1 MVTGKSPQWYLRK
14 HADGEIFGPVAFEQ
28 IREWAMSAQVHP
40 QDAISSDGRTWNK
53 APMLE
58 DLHMDWL
65 VEVSGQPLYGPTT
78 AGTLLEFL
86 SLGEISAETKILNCC
101 SSEKM
106 TLGEASFF
114 PNPTMHGEDARNH
127 DSNLKESLQNR
138 ILELESAL
146 LHKQTELNFALDAI
160 ARLKRRV
167 EDLESTKL

>member
-1 MVTGKSPQWYLRK
+1 MATGKSPQWYLRK
-14 HADGEIFGPVAFEQ
+14 YLNGEIFGPVVFDQ
-28 IREWAMSAQVHP
+28 IQEWAMSAQVHP
-40 QDAISSDGRTWNK
+40 QDAISNDARTWNK

-65 VEVSGQPLYGPTT
+65 VEVTGQPLYGPTT

-101 SSEKM
+101 SGEKM
-106 TLGEASFF
+106 RLGEASFF
-114 PNPTMHGEDARNH
+114 PKPATHGEDARNQ

-138 ILELESAL
+138 IRELESVL
-146 LHKQTELNFALDAI
+146 LHKQTELNSALDEI
-160 ARLKRRV
+160 ARLKQRV

>member
-1 MVTGKSPQWYLRK
+1 MMTEKSPQWYLRK
-14 HADGEIFGPVAFEQ
+14 HLNGEIFGPVAFDQ

-40 QDAISSDGRTWNK
+40 QDAISNDASTWNK

-65 VEVSGQPLYGPTT
+65 VEVTGQPLYGPTT

-101 SSEKM
+101 SGEM
-106 TLGEASFF
+106 MRLGEASFF
-114 PNPTMHGEDARNH
+114 PNPTTHAEDARNQN
-127 DSNLKESLQNR
+127 SNLKESLQNR
-138 ILELESAL
+138 IMELESAL
-146 LHKQTELNFALDAI
+146 LHKQTELNSALDGI

>member
-40 QDAISSDGRTWNK
+40 QDAISNDGRTWNK

-65 VEVSGQPLYGPTT
+65 VEVPGQPLYGPTT

-114 PNPTMHGEDARNH
+114 PNPAIHREDGRNQET
-127 DSNLKESLQNR
+127 NLKESLQNR

-160 ARLKRRV
+160 TRLERRV
-167 EDLESTKL
+167 GDLESTKL

>member
-14 HADGEIFGPVAFEQ
+14 HVDGEIFGPVAFDQ
-28 IREWAMSAQVHP
+28 IREWAMSAQIHP
-40 QDAISSDGRTWNK
+40 QDAISNDARTWNK

-65 VEVSGQPLYGPTT
+65 VEVTGQPLYGPTT
-78 AGTLLEFL
+78 AETLLEFL

-101 SSEKM
+101 SGEKM
-106 TLGEASFF
+106 RLGEATFF
-114 PNPTMHGEDARNH
+114 PNPAIHGEGARNQ

-138 ILELESAL
+138 IMELESAL
-146 LHKQTELNFALDAI
+146 LHKQTELNSALDGI
-160 ARLKRRV
+160 ARLKLRV